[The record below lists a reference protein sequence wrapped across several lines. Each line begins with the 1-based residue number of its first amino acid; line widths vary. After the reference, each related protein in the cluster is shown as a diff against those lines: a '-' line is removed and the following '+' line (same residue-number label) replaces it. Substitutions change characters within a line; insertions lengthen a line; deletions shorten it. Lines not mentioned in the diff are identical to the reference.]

1 MKSAVSQWRANFV
14 TGLALILP
22 AAVTL
27 VLVAW
32 LIGAILNI
40 TDVLLIFLPHSWTH
54 EAGGN
59 GPLHWYWSLSALVLA
74 ILLISLLGRMARYYV
89 GKKLIEM
96 LDLMLLRIPM
106 LNKIYGAIKQVNEAF
121 SSNQKTAFRQVVLVE
136 FPRSGTYSV
145 GFITGDKHPEMEA
158 KTPQKMVCVF
168 IPTTPNPT
176 SGFLVIVPEGEVIKL
191 GMSVADGIKY
201 IVSLGAIAPER
212 PARLVGLTPT
222 TAPLQPLA

>member
-40 TDVLLIFLPHSWTH
+40 TDVLLIFLPRSWTH